1 MPSNSEITD
10 AEKAVN
16 DELGKGTYDANYQF
30 WRYLMRMRV
39 TEAPAGRRSSGP
51 ERYMKKSIMHG
62 VAGILLK
69 AGLSILLVFLR

>member
-1 MPSNSEITD
+1 MN
-10 AEKAVN
+10 N
-16 DELGKGTYDANYQF
+16 ELEKGTYDANYQF

-39 TEAPAGRRSSGP
+39 TEAPASRRSSGS

-69 AGLSILLVFLR
+69 GHQSLYGMFSSLSIRK